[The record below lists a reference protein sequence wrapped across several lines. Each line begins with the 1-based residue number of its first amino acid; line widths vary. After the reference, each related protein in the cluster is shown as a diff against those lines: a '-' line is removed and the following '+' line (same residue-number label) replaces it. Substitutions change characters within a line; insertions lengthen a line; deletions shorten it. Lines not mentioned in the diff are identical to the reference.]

1 MLKEAPRKYNIIQTK
16 DVKLTL
22 IVDIVDKVFFVVRQL
37 YSDMFIVSRLL

>member
-22 IVDIVDKVFFVVRQL
+22 IVDIVDKGPSSQGQPKITSFSSL
-37 YSDMFIVSRLL
+37 A

>member
-22 IVDIVDKVFFVVRQL
+22 NVDIVDKVFFVVRQL
-37 YSDMFIVSRLL
+37 YSYMFIVSRLL